1 MLEDIEVG
9 YISTVI
15 VKDLSRL
22 GRNYVEVGNYT
33 EVYFPDRNIRFIA
46 VNDMVAEKNY
56 LESEL
61 GKALAKNEKVAVLYE
76 KLYEDNADGKVTD
89 EWFMQLSY
97 KYEVERMELKTKITD
112 IRQKIFD
119 IGESVHNKDMFLI
132 AIRKFMEMDKLTVLL
147 LIELIEKI
155 EVYEI
160 EGVGKNRTQ
169 RIVIHYRFVGHIE
182 LPDRSLQ
189 DNYVADTRKGVAVR
203 YIPKA
208 LPA

>member
-1 MLEDIEVG
+1 M
-9 YISTVI
+9 
-15 VKDLSRL
+15 
-22 GRNYVEVGNYT
+22 
-33 EVYFPDRNIRFIA
+33 
-46 VNDMVAEKNY
+46 
-56 LESEL
+56 
-61 GKALAKNEKVAVLYE
+61 
-76 KLYEDNADGKVTD
+76 
-89 EWFMQLSY
+89 
-97 KYEVERMELKTKITD
+97 
-112 IRQKIFD
+112 
-119 IGESVHNKDMFLI
+119 HNKDMFLM
-132 AIRKFMEMDKLTVLL
+132 AIRKFMEMDKLTVPLL
-147 LIELIEKI
+147 SELIEKI

>member
-1 MLEDIEVG
+1 MLE
-9 YISTVI
+9 
-15 VKDLSRL
+15 LRRL
-22 GRNYVEVGNYT
+22 ASFLKEDENAFAELLAKKTNADV
-33 EVYFPDRNIRFIA
+33 
-46 VNDMVAEKNY
+46 VAEKNY

-61 GKALAKNEKVAVLYE
+61 GKALSRNEKVAVLYE

-89 EWFMQLSY
+89 EWFMQLSH
-97 KYEVERMELKTKITD
+97 KYEIERMKLKTKIAD

-119 IGESVHNKDMFLI
+119 IGESAHNKDMFLL
-132 AIRKFMEMDKLTVLL
+132 AIRKFMEMDKLTVPLL
-147 LIELIEKI
+147 SELIDKI

-160 EGVGKNRTQ
+160 EGVGKSRTQ

-182 LPDRSLQ
+182 LPDRSPQ

-203 YIPKA
+203 YIPEA